1 MLDGFVA
8 GATIAPATDPGPGD
22 TGSGDPG
29 SSDTGLEDLFPAPT
43 DDDPAAA
50 ATAVGAAT
58 APVDPVP
65 GAPADG
71 QHAPSAGT
79 QAPASSQASA
89 GTQATT
95 VMPATVAPPQG
106 STAQRLR
113 DFSLDSRMRVW
124 RRRILITVIAGGIF
138 SVIFNWRIGITIAVL
153 VAVADAVYRSRTIAA
168 LPAGIKITGAMRRT
182 QRQLNRMERSGY
194 RAMHSR
200 PIPNSPEWIDHLV
213 VGPTGIYAIDSE
225 KWDRR
230 LPIRTRNARQLWH
243 GPESKK
249 DRLEHARWE
258 AEQASTLLS
267 GNLGREIH
275 VRPAMAV
282 YGPKVPWDILTIRD
296 VDVFSGNRLR
306 KYLRKRRKAAASS
319 LTGQEIEKFFLAA
332 EVVLPP
338 QPAQ

>member
-8 GATIAPATDPGPGD
+8 GATVAPSQRQPDE
-22 TGSGDPG
+22 
-29 SSDTGLEDLFPAPT
+29 SDLEDLFPEPAQELPPEEVTTATTATTGATTAPI
-43 DDDPAAA
+43 
-50 ATAVGAAT
+50 GAAPI
-58 APVDPVP
+58 A
-65 GAPADG
+65 GAPPAIETT
-71 QHAPSAGT
+71 P
-79 QAPASSQASA
+79 PASTS
-89 GTQATT
+89 
-95 VMPATVAPPQG
+95 
-106 STAQRLR
+106 QRLW
-113 DFSLDSRMRVW
+113 DFANDSRMRVW
-124 RRRILITVIAGGIF
+124 RRRIMITVIAGGIF
-138 SVIFNWRIGITIAVL
+138 SVIFNWRVGITIAIL
-153 VAVADAVYRSRTIAA
+153 VAVADAVYRSRTMASM
-168 LPAGIKITGAMRRT
+168 PNGVKITGAMRHT
-182 QRQLNRMERSGY
+182 NRQLSRMRRAGY
-194 RAMHSR
+194 RTLHSR

-213 VGPTGIYAIDSE
+213 IGPTGVYAIDSE

-249 DRLEHARWE
+249 DRLEHAKWE

-306 KYLRKRRKAAASS
+306 KYLRKRRKAVEST
-319 LTGQEIEKFFLAA
+319 LTDQDIEKYYTAA

-338 QPAQ
+338 QAIQ